1 MSVPSLQRPERE
13 PEVIDIRRRRRQRAD
28 IFDEEI
34 HTENIT
40 RRTAG
45 GMRSYHKIIIKKDWV
60 NDWSIQGKIKMAFD
74 GIITKKVVDELFL
87 GISHA
92 EETEETE

>member
-1 MSVPSLQRPERE
+1 MEPKITVSRVKNHVNESPVFGFTKKRESQADLAAELGIPKPSDEPERE
-13 PEVIDIRRRRRQRAD
+13 PEVVDIRRRRRQRAD

-45 GMRSYHKIIIKKDWV
+45 GMRSYHKIIIKKD
-60 NDWSIQGKIKMAFD
+60 
-74 GIITKKVVDELFL
+74 
-87 GISHA
+87 
-92 EETEETE
+92 